1 MKNFK
6 VVKCLKNG
14 EIVKYAV
21 FEDGSR
27 KKRIQTDS
35 QNREYFY
42 VDNELN
48 TKVSTSMKYSFSGR
62 IKDAVEMIKLGN
74 GDCIKNTDMF
84 ESSDSVL
91 YFLDRKIGEE
101 YRKKF
106 INGWKD
112 TKFGW
117 TIEVE
122 NKNSFY
128 PYSFYPYFQLN
139 ENLESISYWNAD
151 TTPLTF
157 DSEESALEKI
167 HEIIQL
173 AHNYA
178 IEILEKMNEETDEKK
193 KEEAFNKAFDKIQEK
208 IGERSVLINLIYDF
222 FDDDLTEVHDELNH
236 YGYKIV
242 QCII

>member
-48 TKVSTSMKYSFSGR
+48 TNVSTFMKYSFSGR
-62 IKDAVEMIKLGN
+62 IKDAVDMIKLGN
-74 GDCIKNTDMF
+74 GDCIKHTDILGL
-84 ESSDSVL
+84 SDSVL

-101 YRKKF
+101 YRKQS
-106 INGWKD
+106 IDGWKD
-112 TKFGW
+112 TKFEW
-117 TIEVE
+117 TIEVG

-128 PYSFYPYFQLN
+128 PYLSLN
-139 ENLESISYWNAD
+139 KNLEQISLWNAD

-167 HEIIQL
+167 HEIIQI

-193 KEEAFNKAFDKIQEK
+193 KEEAFNKAFDQIQEK

-242 QCII
+242 QCIIH

>member
-48 TKVSTSMKYSFSGR
+48 TNVSTSMKYSFSGR
-62 IKDAVEMIKLGN
+62 IKDAVDMIKLGN
-74 GDCIKNTDMF
+74 GDCIKNTDMLIA
-84 ESSDSVL
+84 SDSVL

-117 TIEVE
+117 AIEVG

-128 PYSFYPYFQLN
+128 PYLRLN
-139 ENLESISYWNAD
+139 ENLESISLWNAD
-151 TTPLTF
+151 TTQLTF
-157 DSEESALEKI
+157 DSEELALEKI

-178 IEILEKMNEETDEKK
+178 IEILEKMNEICTTFK
-193 KEEAFNKAFDKIQEK
+193 
-208 IGERSVLINLIYDF
+208 
-222 FDDDLTEVHDELNH
+222 
-236 YGYKIV
+236 
-242 QCII
+242 

>member
-1 MKNFK
+1 MKNFN

-27 KKRIQTDS
+27 KKRFQTDS

-48 TKVSTSMKYSFSGR
+48 TNVSTSMKYSFSGR
-62 IKDAVEMIKLGN
+62 IKDAVDMIKLGN
-74 GDCIKNTDMF
+74 GDCIKNTDMLIA
-84 ESSDSVL
+84 SDSVL

-117 TIEVE
+117 AIEVG

-128 PYSFYPYFQLN
+128 PYLRLN
-139 ENLESISYWNAD
+139 KNLESISLWNAD
-151 TTPLTF
+151 TTQLTF
-157 DSEESALEKI
+157 DSEELALEKI

-193 KEEAFNKAFDKIQEK
+193 KEEAFNKAFDQIQEK

-222 FDDDLTEVHDELNH
+222 FDDDLTDVHDELNH

-242 QCII
+242 QCIIN

>member
-1 MKNFK
+1 
-6 VVKCLKNG
+6 
-14 EIVKYAV
+14 
-21 FEDGSR
+21 
-27 KKRIQTDS
+27 
-35 QNREYFY
+35 
-42 VDNELN
+42 
-48 TKVSTSMKYSFSGR
+48 MKYSFSGR
-62 IKDAVEMIKLGN
+62 IKDAVDMIKLGN
-74 GDCIKNTDMF
+74 GDCIKNTDMLI
-84 ESSDSVL
+84 SSDSVL

-117 TIEVE
+117 AIEVG

-128 PYSFYPYFQLN
+128 PYLRLN
-139 ENLESISYWNAD
+139 ENLESISLWNAD
-151 TTPLTF
+151 TTQLTF
-157 DSEESALEKI
+157 DSEELALEKI

-193 KEEAFNKAFDKIQEK
+193 KEEAFNKAFDQIQEK

-222 FDDDLTEVHDELNH
+222 FDDDLTDVHDELNH

-242 QCII
+242 QCIIN

>member
-1 MKNFK
+1 MF
-6 VVKCLKNG
+6 KNG

-48 TKVSTSMKYSFSGR
+48 TNVSTSMKYSFSGR
-62 IKDAVEMIKLGN
+62 IKDAVDMIKLGN
-74 GDCIKNTDMF
+74 GDCIKNTDMLIA
-84 ESSDSVL
+84 SDSVL

-117 TIEVE
+117 AIEVG

-128 PYSFYPYFQLN
+128 PYLRLN
-139 ENLESISYWNAD
+139 ENLESISLWNAD
-151 TTPLTF
+151 TTQLTF
-157 DSEESALEKI
+157 DSEELALEKI

-193 KEEAFNKAFDKIQEK
+193 KEEAFNKAFDQIQEK

-222 FDDDLTEVHDELNH
+222 FDDDLTDVHDELNH

-242 QCII
+242 QCIIN

>member
-48 TKVSTSMKYSFSGR
+48 TNVSTSMKYSFSGR
-62 IKDAVEMIKLGN
+62 IKDAVDMIKLGN
-74 GDCIKNTDMF
+74 GDCIKNTDMLI
-84 ESSDSVL
+84 SSDSVL

-117 TIEVE
+117 AIEVG

-128 PYSFYPYFQLN
+128 PYLRLN
-139 ENLESISYWNAD
+139 ENLESISLWNAD
-151 TTPLTF
+151 TTQLTF
-157 DSEESALEKI
+157 DSEELALEKI

-193 KEEAFNKAFDKIQEK
+193 KEEAFNKAFDQIQEK
-208 IGERSVLINLIYDF
+208 ICERSVLINLIYDF
-222 FDDDLTEVHDELNH
+222 FDDDLTDVHDELNH

-242 QCII
+242 QCIIN

>member
-48 TKVSTSMKYSFSGR
+48 TNVSTSMKYSFSGR
-62 IKDAVEMIKLGN
+62 IKDAVDMIKLGN
-74 GDCIKNTDMF
+74 GDCIKNTDMLI
-84 ESSDSVL
+84 SSDSVL

-117 TIEVE
+117 AIEVG

-128 PYSFYPYFQLN
+128 PYLRLN
-139 ENLESISYWNAD
+139 ENLESISLWNAD
-151 TTPLTF
+151 TTQLTF
-157 DSEESALEKI
+157 DSEELALEKI

-178 IEILEKMNEETDEKK
+178 IEILEKMNEETD
-193 KEEAFNKAFDKIQEK
+193 Q
-208 IGERSVLINLIYDF
+208 R
-222 FDDDLTEVHDELNH
+222 LTTD
-236 YGYKIV
+236 
-242 QCII
+242 